1 MSEQETVTNIIP
13 IIIKE
18 LNQTE
23 TIFSMKEFPKIQIDT
38 KIKLIKKAIR
48 VV

>member
-1 MSEQETVTNIIP
+1 MSKQETVTNIIA

-23 TIFSMKEFPKIQIDT
+23 AIFFNERIPQNSNRYKNQINQESY
-38 KIKLIKKAIR
+38 
-48 VV
+48 

>member
-23 TIFSMKEFPKIQIDT
+23 TIFFNERIPQNSNRYKNQINQESY
-38 KIKLIKKAIR
+38 
-48 VV
+48 

>member
-1 MSEQETVTNIIP
+1 MSKQEIETNTIP

-23 TIFSMKEFPKIQIDT
+23 AIFFNERIPPNLNRYKNQINQESY
-38 KIKLIKKAIR
+38 
-48 VV
+48 